1 MEENKNFY
9 ATSFIEISERKIKTV
24 GPYDTEKL

>member
-1 MEENKNFY
+1 MEQNQKLF
-9 ATSFIEISERKIKTV
+9 ATSFIEISEQKIKTV